1 MEAFEKGILR
11 ALVRMGEIRDP
22 YTAGHE
28 RRVAEL
34 GAAIAERLKLK
45 PASVKS
51 IRLAGMLHD
60 IGKIAVPV
68 EILNRPGRL
77 SPHEMGMIRTHSE
90 VGFDILKDSAL
101 PVHVAELVLE
111 HHERLD
117 GSGYPHGKKN
127 GDISIESRV
136 LAVAD
141 VVESMVSHR
150 PYRPSLGMERA
161 FGELENGSGTIYDSD
176 VANACK
182 NLFQAGHFSLTPY

>member
-1 MEAFEKGILR
+1 MSEKGILR

-34 GAAIAERLKLK
+34 GAAIGQRLKLR
-45 PASVKS
+45 PESVQS

-90 VGFDILKDSAL
+90 VGFDILKDSDL
-101 PVHVAELVLE
+101 PAHVAEMVLE

-117 GSGYPHGKKN
+117 GTGYPHGKKN

-141 VVESMVSHR
+141 VVESMISHR
-150 PYRPSLGMERA
+150 PYRPALGVDRA
-161 FGELENGSGTIYDSD
+161 FDEIQKGSGTIYDAD
-176 VANACK
+176 VTDACMD
-182 NLFQAGHFSLTPY
+182 LFTKDGFALAAY